1 MPHSTLTVGNVE
13 ITILHDS
20 EVALP
25 FIRTFPDVPR
35 EAWTPYMERYPD
47 AYTKTVDGDDSLRVH
62 FECYLVR
69 SEGRTLMVDT
79 GLGNANSNPNVVE
92 KIGGGVDGVLLAE
105 LQKAGFQAGDVDTVF
120 LTHLHPDHVGWNVS
134 RSAPGASDEAPMFP
148 NARYVAHEADWAAFD
163 TPKDSEIFGYDWWAE
178 TVAPLRRLGVLDL
191 ITGET
196 ELTGELTI
204 TPTPG
209 HTPGSMSLI
218 VNSGGEKAYM
228 MGDVFHGPAQVTET
242 DWVFHYD
249 MDPDTAGMTRR
260 GMLDRAEQ
268 DNAAI
273 AICHHSGFGRV
284 VRESGKRYWQA
295 L

>member
-13 ITILHDS
+13 ITVLHDS

-25 FIRTFPDVPR
+25 FSRTFPDVPA
-35 EAWTPYMERYPD
+35 EAWAPYQERYPE
-47 AYTKTVDGDDSLRVH
+47 AYTKTAAGDDSLRVH
-62 FECYLVR
+62 FECYLVQ
-69 SEGRTLMVDT
+69 SQGRTLVVDT
-79 GLGNANSNPNVVE
+79 GLGNATSNPSVVAN
-92 KIGGGVDGVLLAE
+92 IGSGVDGVLLSE
-105 LQKAGFQAGDVDTVF
+105 LGKAGFKAEDVDTVF
-120 LTHLHPDHVGWNVS
+120 LTHLHPDHVGWNVT
-134 RSAPGASDEAPMFP
+134 RSAGKEWLTFP
-148 NARYVAHEADWAAFD
+148 NARYVAHEAAWAAFD

-178 TVAPLRRLGVLDL
+178 TVAPLRRLGALDL
-191 ITGET
+191 INRET
-196 ELTGELTI
+196 EFTGELTVI
-204 TPTPG
+204 PTPG

-218 VNSGGEKAYM
+218 VDSAGEKAFM

-249 MDPDTAGMTRR
+249 MDPETAGETRR

-284 VRESGKRYWQA
+284 IRESGQRYWQA

>member
-1 MPHSTLTVGNVE
+1 MKSASGE
-13 ITILHDS
+13 
-20 EVALP
+20 
-25 FIRTFPDVPR
+25 
-35 EAWTPYMERYPD
+35 
-47 AYTKTVDGDDSLRVH
+47 DSLRVH

-69 SEGRTLMVDT
+69 SQGRTLVVDT
-79 GLGNANSNPNVVE
+79 GLGNSTSNPEVVE
-92 KIGGGVDGVLLAE
+92 RIDGEINGVLLTE
-105 LQKAGFQAGDVDTVF
+105 LEKARFKASDVDTVF
-120 LTHLHPDHVGWNVS
+120 LTHLHPDHVGWNVT
-134 RSAPGASDEAPMFP
+134 RNGAAESPTFP

-163 TPKDSEIFGYDWWAE
+163 TPKDSEIFGYDWWAP
-178 TVAPLRRLGVLDL
+178 TVAPLRRMGVLDL
-191 ITGET
+191 ISGEK
-196 ELTGELTI
+196 ELTGELTV

-218 VNSGGEKAYM
+218 VNSGGEKAFM

-249 MDPDTAGMTRR
+249 MDPETAGETRR

-284 VRESGKRYWQA
+284 IRESGRRYWQA

>member
-1 MPHSTLTVGNVE
+1 MPHSTLTVGSVE
-13 ITILHDS
+13 ITVLHDS

-25 FIRTFPDVPR
+25 FERTFPDVPP
-35 EAWTPYMERYPD
+35 EAWAPYLERYPE
-47 AYTKTVDGDDSLRVH
+47 AYSGGDSLRVH

-69 SEGRTLMVDT
+69 SQGRVLLVDT
-79 GLGNANSNPNVVE
+79 GLGNATSNPAVVAN
-92 KIGGGVDGVLLAE
+92 IGGGVDGVLLTE
-105 LQKAGFQAGDVDTVF
+105 LAAAGFQAEDVDTVF
-120 LTHLHPDHVGWNVS
+120 ITHLHPDHVGWSVT
-134 RSAPGASDEAPMFP
+134 RTGGEESATFP
-148 NARYVAHEADWAAFD
+148 NARYIANEADWAAFD

-196 ELTGELTI
+196 ELTGELMV

-209 HTPGSMSLI
+209 HTPGSMSMI
-218 VNSGGEKAYM
+218 VNSGGERAFI

-249 MDPDTAGMTRR
+249 MDPVKAGETRKD
-260 GMLDRAEQ
+260 MLTWAEQ
-268 DNAAI
+268 NNAAI

-284 VRESGKRYWQA
+284 IREAGKRYWQA

>member
-13 ITILHDS
+13 ISVLHDA

-25 FIRTFPDVPR
+25 FSATFPGVPL
-35 EAWTPYMERYPD
+35 EAWAPYLERYPE
-47 AYTKTVDGDDSLRVH
+47 AYSGSDKMWVH

-69 SEGRTLMVDT
+69 SQGRTLLVDT
-79 GLGNANSNPNVVE
+79 GLGDSNSNPGVVTN
-92 KIGGGVDGVLLAE
+92 IGGGIDGVLLVE
-105 LQKAGFQAGDVDTVF
+105 LQAAGFQARDIDTVF

-134 RSAPGASDEAPMFP
+134 RSGAEESPTFP

-163 TPKDSEIFGYDWWAE
+163 TPRDSEIFGFDWWAD

-191 ITGET
+191 ISRET

-204 TPTPG
+204 VPTPG
-209 HTPGSMSLI
+209 HTPGSMSMI
-218 VNSGGEKAYM
+218 VNSGGERAFI

-249 MDPDTAGMTRR
+249 TDPDQAGQTRR
-260 GMLDRAEQ
+260 GMLDRAESE
-268 DNAAI
+268 DAAI
-273 AICHHSGFGRV
+273 AVCHHSGFGRV
-284 VRESGKRYWQA
+284 IRDGGRRYWQA

>member
-1 MPHSTLTVGNVE
+1 MPHSTLTVGSVE
-13 ITILHDS
+13 ITVLHDA

-25 FIRTFPDVPR
+25 FSATFPDVPL
-35 EAWTPYMERYPD
+35 EAWAPYLERFPE
-47 AYTKTVDGDDSLRVH
+47 AYSGSDKMRVH

-69 SEGRTLMVDT
+69 SQGRTLLIDT
-79 GLGNANSNPNVVE
+79 GLGNSSSNPNVVAN
-92 KIGGGVDGVLLAE
+92 IGGGIDGVLLSE
-105 LQKAGFQAGDVDTVF
+105 LQAAGFQAGDIDTVF
-120 LTHLHPDHVGWNVS
+120 LTHLHPDHVGWNVA
-134 RSAPGASDEAPMFP
+134 RNGDDESPTFP

-163 TPKDSEIFGYDWWAE
+163 TPLDSEIFGYDWWAE

-196 ELTGELTI
+196 ELTGELTVV
-204 TPTPG
+204 PTPG
-209 HTPGSMSLI
+209 HTPGSMSMI
-218 VNSGGEKAYM
+218 VNSGGERAFI

-249 MDPDTAGMTRR
+249 MDPDQAGLTRR
-260 GMLDRAEQ
+260 GMLDRAESE
-268 DNAAI
+268 NAAI

-284 VRESGKRYWQA
+284 IREGGRRYWQA

>member
-1 MPHSTLTVGNVE
+1 MLHSTLTVGNVE
-13 ITILHDS
+13 ITVLHDS

-25 FIRTFPDVPR
+25 FSRTLPDVPP
-35 EAWTPYMERYPD
+35 EAWAPYQERYPE
-47 AYTKTVDGDDSLRVH
+47 AYTKSVEGDDSLRVH

-69 SEGRTLMVDT
+69 SQGRTLVVDT
-79 GLGNANSNPNVVE
+79 GLGNAISNPSVVAN
-92 KIGGGVDGVLLAE
+92 IGGGVDGVLLSE
-105 LQKAGFQAGDVDTVF
+105 LEQAGFKAEDVDTVF
-120 LTHLHPDHVGWNVS
+120 LTHLHPDHVGWNVA
-134 RSAPGASDEAPMFP
+134 RSEGNESLTFP
-148 NARYVAHEADWAAFD
+148 NARYVANEADWAAFE
-163 TPKDSEIFGYDWWAE
+163 TPKDSQIFGYDWWAQ
-178 TVAPLRRLGVLDL
+178 TVAPLHRLGALDL
-191 ITGET
+191 IDGET
-196 ELTGELTI
+196 EFTGELTA

-218 VNSGGEKAYM
+218 VDSGGEKAFM

-249 MDPDTAGMTRR
+249 MDPETAGETRR
-260 GMLDRAEQ
+260 RMLDRAEQ

-284 VRESGKRYWQA
+284 TRESGRRYWQA

>member
-13 ITILHDS
+13 ITVLHDA

-25 FIRTFPDVPR
+25 FRRTFPDVPL
-35 EAWTPYMERYPD
+35 EAWKPYIERYPD
-47 AYTKTVDGDDSLRVH
+47 AYSSGDSRRVH

-69 SEGRTLMVDT
+69 SQGRTLLVDT
-79 GLGNANSNPNVVE
+79 GLGNATSNPNVVAS
-92 KIGGGVDGVLLAE
+92 IGGGIDGVLLSE
-105 LQKAGFQAGDVDTVF
+105 LEAAGFQAEDIDTVF
-120 LTHLHPDHVGWNVS
+120 LTHLHPDHVGWNVTRNGS
-134 RSAPGASDEAPMFP
+134 QESATFP
-148 NARYVAHEADWAAFD
+148 NARYVANESDWTAFD
-163 TPKDSEIFGYDWWAE
+163 TPLDSEIFGYDWWAE
-178 TVAPLRRLGVLDL
+178 TVAPLRHLGVLDL
-191 ITGET
+191 INDET
-196 ELTGELTI
+196 ELTSELTV

-209 HTPGSMSLI
+209 HTPGSMSMI
-218 VNSGGEKAYM
+218 VNSGGERAFI

-249 MDPDTAGMTRR
+249 MDPERAGATRKD
-260 GMLDRAEQ
+260 MLEWAEQ

-284 VRESGKRYWQA
+284 IRESGKRYWQA

>member
-13 ITILHDS
+13 ITVLHDS

-25 FIRTFPDVPR
+25 FNRTFPDVPL
-35 EAWTPYMERYPD
+35 ESWTPYLERYPD
-47 AYTKTVDGDDSLRVH
+47 AYSGADSLRVH
-62 FECYLVR
+62 FECYLLR
-69 SEGRTLMVDT
+69 SQGRTLLVDT
-79 GLGNANSNPNVVE
+79 GLGNASSNPAVVAN
-92 KIGGGVDGVLLAE
+92 IGGGIDGVLLTE
-105 LQKAGFQAGDVDTVF
+105 LQAAGFQASDIDTVF
-120 LTHLHPDHVGWNVS
+120 LSHLHPDHVGWNVTRNGVNES
-134 RSAPGASDEAPMFP
+134 PTFP

-163 TPKDSEIFGYDWWAE
+163 TPLDSQIFGYDWWAE

-196 ELTGELTI
+196 ELTGELTV

-209 HTPGSMSLI
+209 HTPGSMSMI

-249 MDPDTAGMTRR
+249 MDPDQAGQTRR
-260 GMLDRAEQ
+260 NMLDRAESES
-268 DNAAI
+268 AAI

-284 VRESGKRYWQA
+284 IRESGKRYWQA

>member
-1 MPHSTLTVGNVE
+1 MPHSTPPVGNVE
-13 ITILHDS
+13 ITILHDA

-25 FIRTFPDVPR
+25 FSRTFPDVPP
-35 EAWTPYMERYPD
+35 EAWTPYLKRYPD
-47 AYTKTVDGDDSLRVH
+47 AYTKTASGDDSLRVH

-69 SEGRTLMVDT
+69 SQGRTLLVDT
-79 GLGNANSNPNVVE
+79 GLGSANSNPNVVAN
-92 KIGGGVDGVLLAE
+92 IGGGVDGVLLKE
-105 LQKAGFQAGDVDTVF
+105 LEAAGVQAGDIDTVF

-134 RSAPGASDEAPMFP
+134 RIDGNESPTFP
-148 NARYVAHEADWAAFD
+148 NARYVAHEADWAAYE
-163 TPKDSEIFGYDWWAE
+163 TPRDSEIFGYDWWLQ
-178 TVAPLRRLGVLDL
+178 TVTPLHRLGVLDL
-191 ITGET
+191 IDGET
-196 ELTGELTI
+196 ELTGELTV

-218 VNSGGEKAYM
+218 INSGGEKAFI

-249 MDPDTAGMTRR
+249 MDPEIAGATRR
-260 GMLDRAEQ
+260 KMLDRAESET
-268 DNAAI
+268 AAI

-284 VRESGKRYWQA
+284 IRESGKRYWQA